1 MATKTVPREREGQWI
16 IWEDDP
22 SGETQY
28 LIKPLSNSMQTH
40 IAGSTPFKRKGR
52 KVVAEGGYISIVT
65 FRIGL
70 KGLKGVIDFDTG
82 KPLELKFAKIKVGT
96 RKIEAVQ
103 EEIYD
108 LLPAN
113 LMSDILETI
122 QDASDFGEDEE
133 EAVDFTAGSSTQ
145 TSNAALAD
153 GTKASVDTEPA

>member
-1 MATKTVPREREGQWI
+1 MATKTVPRERTGNWIVWEG
-16 IWEDDP
+16 DK

-28 LIKPLSNSMQTH
+28 LVKPLSNSMQTH

-70 KGLKGVIDFDTG
+70 KGLKGVIDSETG
-82 KPLELKFAKIKVGT
+82 KPLELKFEKLKVGT

-108 LLPAN
+108 LLPAD
-113 LMSDILETI
+113 LMGDILDTI
-122 QDASDFGEDEE
+122 QEVSDFGEDEE
-133 EAVDFTAGSSTQ
+133 EAVDFIAGSSTQ
-145 TSNAALAD
+145 NSNAVTAN